1 MSIAFVL
8 ISIIPGK
15 EHEVYNK
22 ISQLK
27 YITEVH
33 PLLGQYD
40 MIAKLDIGDI
50 SEVGKLVINDI
61 RSISGVLDTKTLTE
75 IRL

>member
-22 ISQLK
+22 IYQLE
-27 YITEVH
+27 YIVEVH

-40 MIAKLDIGDI
+40 MIAKIDSEKDIGN
-50 SEVGKLVINDI
+50 LVINDLRTI
-61 RSISGVLDTKTLTE
+61 NGVLDTKTLME
-75 IRL
+75 IKL